1 MEAKSKDELLSKIE
15 ELENRLAES
24 EQLIE
29 AIKAGEVDAFALNA
43 DNTAQVYTLQSG
55 DYAYRVLIEK
65 FGEGA
70 LNLTEDGL
78 IVYTNTY
85 FFELIKLSY
94 EKVVGSFFTDFVDAE
109 SKEEFTRLFQHAL
122 KGNSKG
128 EINLSVNGEI
138 IPVYISLT
146 SLQPKLD
153 TVGVIITDFTE
164 KKKNEELILKY
175 QQDLES
181 KNLELLQSNTELASF
196 TYIASHDLQEPLRKI
211 QTFSSRILETEY
223 ENFSANAKNYFQ
235 RITNASRRMQN
246 LITALLNYSRAN
258 TAEIVLVP
266 TDLCDIVK
274 EVKNNLSELIEEDN
288 ITIETSELPV
298 LNVIPIQFNQ
308 LFSNIILNA
317 IKYKRD
323 DVNTLIKISAEI
335 VTADK
340 IKTQM
345 PFTHDKY
352 WTIKISD
359 NGIGFE
365 QEFANKIFEL
375 FQRLHGRSEYEG
387 TGIGLAICKKI
398 VQNHHGFIEA
408 IGEPGIGSTFN
419 IYLPVENES

>member
-1 MEAKSKDELLSKIE
+1 
-15 ELENRLAES
+15 
-24 EQLIE
+24 
-29 AIKAGEVDAFALNA
+29 
-43 DNTAQVYTLQSG
+43 
-55 DYAYRVLIEK
+55 
-65 FGEGA
+65 
-70 LNLTEDGL
+70 
-78 IVYTNTY
+78 
-85 FFELIKLSY
+85 
-94 EKVVGSFFTDFVDAE
+94 
-109 SKEEFTRLFQHAL
+109 
-122 KGNSKG
+122 
-128 EINLSVNGEI
+128 
-138 IPVYISLT
+138 
-146 SLQPKLD
+146 
-153 TVGVIITDFTE
+153 
-164 KKKNEELILKY
+164 
-175 QQDLES
+175 
-181 KNLELLQSNTELASF
+181 
-196 TYIASHDLQEPLRKI
+196 
-211 QTFSSRILETEY
+211 
-223 ENFSANAKNYFQ
+223 
-235 RITNASRRMQN
+235 MQN